1 MECDVCASRKQRDRQ
16 QSSQHLERHDRSG
29 RRQRD
34 FGFIGNGIGRVPA
47 RFALNNNACES

>member
-1 MECDVCASRKQRDRQ
+1 VTASNPANAWNGTIGAGGG
-16 QSSQHLERHDRSG
+16 SVT
-29 RRQRD
+29 